1 MEFRANHRETAM
13 ANETSGKGQGGGN
26 QGGPPKVQLTIQTP
40 RGAWTMTQPA
50 DAAIRPEYEINTKVE
65 QVITDARSV
74 FKFVESDSKY
84 TLHFNGEQL
93 APQRTLASY
102 QIKDGSV
109 LVLSVQGGNA

>member
-1 MEFRANHRETAM
+1 MS
-13 ANETSGKGQGGGN
+13 NESKGGPGGGQGGG
-26 QGGPPKVQLTIQTP
+26 PPVVQLTVQTP
-40 RGAWTMTQPA
+40 RGTWSMTEPA
-50 DAAIRPEYEINTKVE
+50 GAALRPEYEINTKVE
-65 QVITDARSV
+65 RVIADARAV
-74 FKFVESDSKY
+74 FDFKENDSKY